1 MGTVSLRR
9 MLLADYDLVA
19 LPVVDEHDELVGQVT
34 VDDIVDVIHEEA
46 TEDNLKMAA
55 TSSREMEDPV
65 LGVVRRRLP
74 WLLFCLAGTL
84 LTGGVLDLFSGVLS
98 ALSPLVLFVPA
109 VMAMGGNSGIQ
120 TSTVTVRALATGA
133 LRRGRVGPA
142 LWRELR
148 AAAGIGLLLGTVV
161 FLVAHLAH
169 RVAACAASPWGID
182 PAVASGPLITTLN
195 DILSLVIYFGVAGLL
210 LRWNA

>member
-1 MGTVSLRR
+1 M
-9 MLLADYDLVA
+9 
-19 LPVVDEHDELVGQVT
+19 
-34 VDDIVDVIHEEA
+34 
-46 TEDNLKMAA
+46 
-55 TSSREMEDPV
+55 
-65 LGVVRRRLP
+65 
-74 WLLFCLAGTL
+74 
-84 LTGGVLDLFSGVLS
+84 
-98 ALSPLVLFVPA
+98 LFVPA
-109 VMAMGGNSGIQ
+109 IMAMGGNSGIQ

-148 AAAGIGLLLGTVV
+148 AASGIGLLLGTVV
-161 FLVAHLAH
+161 FLVAHLWTDGSPVAPCAGFAM
-169 RVAACAASPWGID
+169 VAAVVLSAGIGAVIPLSFRTAGID